1 MLIFCK
7 KNADIRKVKRA
18 LVLKRTLK
26 KPTQIRVKENVISRN
41 LISNKKQPV
50 TITKSFS
57 VNITTNDLELKE
69 NGVNMDTLQEKF
81 LVNTHASSEK
91 IKKKHYN

>member
-81 LVNTHASSEK
+81 LGNTHANSEEFG
-91 IKKKHYN
+91 KKHYN

>member
-1 MLIFCK
+1 MP
-7 KNADIRKVKRA
+7 KNADIRKVKRV

-41 LISNKKQPV
+41 LNSNKKQPV
-50 TITKSFS
+50 TITKGFS

-81 LVNTHASSEK
+81 LGNTHASGKEFG
-91 IKKKHYN
+91 KKTLQLN

>member
-81 LVNTHASSEK
+81 LGNTHASSEEFW
-91 IKKKHYN
+91 KKHYN